1 MPNLG
6 CLYYVAFLLL
16 FVQWVVDVGRYIFL
30 TFFPK
35 YLRNVVSWDFSFV
48 NLSCASQIMDAGH
61 RPLMGRAR
69 MVKNLHVPEA
79 FKYQYAVPAEQSGG
93 HALLSLPTSGA
104 SFLDAYVYCRF
115 LCGF

>member
-6 CLYYVAFLLL
+6 CLYYVAFFLL

-61 RPLMGRAR
+61 RPLTGRAR

-79 FKYQYAVPAEQSGG
+79 FKYQYAVPEEKYGG
-93 HALLSLPTSGA
+93 HTLLSLPTSGP